1 MNCQTLFSGKI
12 KKKNLKISHVQNLL
26 SSKLYIIKEELS
38 LDSRAHLN
46 GCLKAMGRERMGRKA
61 GNRVLLNKTLDLY
74 LSSYQIYT
82 KSMVWFRKY

>member
-1 MNCQTLFSGKI
+1 MCRICYPASYI
-12 KKKNLKISHVQNLL
+12 IEEELL
-26 SSKLYIIKEELS
+26 SE
-38 LDSRAHLN
+38 SRAHLK

-82 KSMVWFRKY
+82 KSMVWFRKYQLFKNSEVEIRGIMGR